1 MVAKR
6 QSRSNAVNLEQVLAK
21 YWELANLD
29 PEVTKGSITGQLKAL
44 DALCAELSPVAA
56 ETKAAMPG
64 AGVYRAAWMAEA
76 GREN

>member
-1 MVAKR
+1 VVSKR
-6 QSRSNAVNLEQVLAK
+6 QVRSAVVNREQVLAK

-44 DALCAELSPVAA
+44 DSLCAELSPVAA
-56 ETKAAMPG
+56 DAKTQLPVP
-64 AGVYRAAWMAEA
+64 GVYRSAWMPQA